1 MLSKKMRLSSVG
13 VDRSL
18 VRGASSRVPKE
29 RKRFTPWLEE
39 QIEEGD
45 IDGLEWIEKDK
56 GIFKVPWV
64 RVDKPEF
71 VLETHAE
78 LFKRWAEHTGK
89 YRKGDQPDPSTW
101 KTRFRCALRK
111 MNEIVEIRELGSLE
125 GSKPY
130 RAFKF
135 EPKLKDRSSAFKR
148 SPGKRSSR
156 PPSLESLESNIP
168 SPMEPVKGTRDHLPL
183 GRMLNHLQICE
194 EYPQR
199 RSFDYR
205 NPDGSIIGD
214 FVAPVVMPEEFS
226 GPAYG
231 GVRFYTL
238 NSLINNH
245 ILCTPQMA
253 KVHSL
258 LKVYCKQNLR
268 TQSTRYLNRTF
279 HNFGRLFFFLTP
291 LFTIALY

>member
-1 MLSKKMRLSSVG
+1 MLFGNNPSHETARNPKMLSKKMRLSSVG

-18 VRGASSRVPKE
+18 VRGVSTRVPKE

-111 MNEIVEIRELGSLE
+111 MQEIVEIRELGSLE

-135 EPKLKDRSSAFKR
+135 EPKLKDRSNACKR
-148 SPGKRSSR
+148 SPGKRNSR
-156 PPSLESLESNIP
+156 PPSLDSVESDNL
-168 SPMEPVKGTRDHLPL
+168 SPMEPIRGPPDPL
-183 GRMLNHLQICE
+183 GVGRILNPLQVCD
-194 EYPQR
+194 EYY
-199 RSFDYR
+199 RSPEG
-205 NPDGSIIGD
+205 NIIGD
-214 FVAPVVMPEEFS
+214 FVGPVVMPEYNGPTYNGHFPIVDWRDFVEPIMSEDWDRYFPDGIRNQFGLS
-226 GPAYG
+226 GGSNYG
-231 GVRFYTL
+231 MRDQEASYYYQV
-238 NSLINNH
+238 
-245 ILCTPQMA
+245 CQ
-253 KVHSL
+253 
-258 LKVYCKQNLR
+258 
-268 TQSTRYLNRTF
+268 
-279 HNFGRLFFFLTP
+279 
-291 LFTIALY
+291 

>member
-18 VRGASSRVPKE
+18 VRGVSTRVPKE

-111 MNEIVEIRELGSLE
+111 MQEIVEIRELGSLE

-135 EPKLKDRSSAFKR
+135 EPKLKGEVRHNCHIFS
-148 SPGKRSSR
+148 
-156 PPSLESLESNIP
+156 I
-168 SPMEPVKGTRDHLPL
+168 HL
-183 GRMLNHLQICE
+183 
-194 EYPQR
+194 
-199 RSFDYR
+199 
-205 NPDGSIIGD
+205 
-214 FVAPVVMPEEFS
+214 A
-226 GPAYG
+226 
-231 GVRFYTL
+231 RFL
-238 NSLINNH
+238 
-245 ILCTPQMA
+245 
-253 KVHSL
+253 
-258 LKVYCKQNLR
+258 
-268 TQSTRYLNRTF
+268 
-279 HNFGRLFFFLTP
+279 
-291 LFTIALY
+291 

>member
-1 MLSKKMRLSSVG
+1 MLFGNNPSHETARNPKMLSKKMRLSSVG

-18 VRGASSRVPKE
+18 VRGVSTRVPKE

-111 MNEIVEIRELGSLE
+111 MQEIVEIRELGSLE

-135 EPKLKDRSSAFKR
+135 EPKLKDRSNSCKR
-148 SPGKRSSR
+148 SPGKRNSR
-156 PPSLESLESNIP
+156 PPSLDSVESDNL
-168 SPMEPVKGTRDHLPL
+168 SPMEPIRGPPDPL
-183 GRMLNHLQICE
+183 GVGRMLNPLQVCD
-194 EYPQR
+194 EYY
-199 RSFDYR
+199 RSPEG
-205 NPDGSIIGD
+205 NIIGD
-214 FVAPVVMPEEFS
+214 FVGPVVMPEYNGPTYNGHFPIVDWRDFVEPIMSEDWDRYFPDGIRNQFGLS
-226 GPAYG
+226 GGSNYG
-231 GVRFYTL
+231 MRDQEASYYYQV
-238 NSLINNH
+238 
-245 ILCTPQMA
+245 CQ
-253 KVHSL
+253 
-258 LKVYCKQNLR
+258 
-268 TQSTRYLNRTF
+268 
-279 HNFGRLFFFLTP
+279 
-291 LFTIALY
+291 